1 MRLPH
6 AQPVQ
11 QTRSRRSLLASAAT
25 LAASTGALAACA
37 GPGPTPSGG
46 DATPKKEEVNLRL
59 VWRATEAEYTF
70 AQRIPYFQEKFPH
83 VKVDV
88 EFMPA
93 DEFYTKVGVL
103 FSSNSMG
110 DVTFLEAD
118 DEAFY
123 GFWTARGVLKQ
134 LDPFIARDKYDMSV
148 FVPNTVEALRIVDGK
163 IWSFPYKAFM
173 ARNGLFYNA
182 NAFQESGLPVPTDA
196 WTYDDM
202 RNAAQR
208 LTKRSGTDITFWGG
222 GRNFGGD
229 FSFVAVTR
237 AFGGDLYSPDGKRTL
252 IGSDG
257 SRQAISW
264 WLDRYLKDQTIAVN
278 PGVSNPRQL
287 FEQGKAG
294 FVAGY
299 NVGDRRA
306 IANALGPTGVQWSA
320 ALMPKGPSGK
330 RGGAYFLTPT
340 GMNVQTKYPDEA
352 WEFQK
357 MLAEK
362 ETGVIMGFPPA
373 VSGQTSAHFGVRKDV
388 YTDPRVLN
396 APDMPPG
403 VMAALARSMQEA
415 EPYYTA
421 HNFLSADVEKVVN
434 DEVAKAVRAQV
445 QYDTGFF
452 QNMAN
457 QVQLILDKPST
468 VAKP

>member
-1 MRLPH
+1 M
-6 AQPVQ
+6 
-11 QTRSRRSLLASAAT
+11 TRRRWLSTT
-25 LAASTGALAACA
+25 LTGSALAACA
-37 GPGPTPSGG
+37 PSVPGAG
-46 DATPKKEEVNLRL
+46 DASTKKEPVNLRL

-70 AQRIPYFQEKFPH
+70 AQRLPYFKEKFPH
-83 VKVDV
+83 ITVDV

-93 DEFYTKVGVL
+93 DDYYTKMGVL
-103 FSSNSMG
+103 FSSNTIG
-110 DVTFLEAD
+110 DVMFLEAD

-123 GFWTARGVLKQ
+123 GFWAAQGTLKQ
-134 LDPFIARDKYDMSV
+134 LDPFISRDKYDMSV
-148 FVPNTVEALRIVDGK
+148 FVPNTVEALKIIDGK
-163 IWSFPYKAFM
+163 IWAFPYKAFM

-182 NAFQESGLPVPTDA
+182 NAFQQNGIPIPTDN

-208 LTKRSGTDITFWGG
+208 MTKRSGSEVTFWGG

-229 FSFVAVTR
+229 FSFMAVTR

-252 IGSDG
+252 IGNES

-264 WLDRYLKDQTIAVN
+264 WLDRFHRDQSIALN

-287 FEQGKAG
+287 LEQGKAA
-294 FVAGY
+294 FVVGY
-299 NVGDRRA
+299 NIGDRRI
-306 IANALGPTGVQWSA
+306 IANALGPAGVQWGA
-320 ALMPKGPSGK
+320 ALAPKGPSGK

-340 GMNVQTKYPDEA
+340 GMSKNAKYPDAA

-362 ETGVIMGFPPA
+362 ETGVIMGFPTPL
-373 VSGQTSAHFGVRKDV
+373 SGQTSAHFGVRKDV

-403 VMAALARSMQEA
+403 VMAALARSMQET

-421 HNFLSADVEKVVN
+421 HNFLASDVEKVLN
-434 DEVAKAVRAQV
+434 TEVAKAVRAEV

-452 QNMAN
+452 QNLSTQIQN
-457 QVQLILDKPST
+457 ILDKP
-468 VAKP
+468 KPAA

>member
-1 MRLPH
+1 MSIH
-6 AQPVQ
+6 
-11 QTRSRRSLLASAAT
+11 RSRGTRREVLSALSGAGVAT
-25 LAASTGALAACA
+25 LLAAC
-37 GPGPTPSGG
+37 GPAAPGASNPS
-46 DATPKKEEVNLRL
+46 AKKDPVTLRL
-59 VWRATEAEYTF
+59 VWRATEAEHTF
-70 AQRIPYFQEKFPH
+70 AQRIPYFKEKFPH
-83 VKVDV
+83 VTVDV

-93 DEFYTKVGVL
+93 DDYYTKLGVL

-118 DEAFY
+118 DEAFF
-123 GFWTARGVLKQ
+123 GFWAAQGVLKQ

-148 FVPNTVEALRIVDGK
+148 FVPNTVEALKIIDGK
-163 IWSFPYKAFM
+163 IWAFPYKAFM

-182 NAFQESGLPVPTDA
+182 NSFQKNGIPLPTDN

-208 LTKRSGTDITFWGG
+208 MTERAGTEVTFWGG

-229 FSFVAVTR
+229 FSFMAVTR
-237 AFGGDLYSPDGKRTL
+237 AFGGDLYSSDGKKTL
-252 IGSDG
+252 IGSEG

-264 WLDRYLKDQTIAVN
+264 WLDRYLKDQSIALN
-278 PGVSNPRQL
+278 PGVSNPRQF

-294 FVAGY
+294 FIGGY

-306 IANALGPTGVQWSA
+306 IANALNPAGVQWGA
-320 ALMPKGPSGK
+320 VLMPKGPSGK

-340 GMNVQTKYPDEA
+340 GMNKNTKYPDEA

-373 VSGQTSAHFGVRKDV
+373 LSGQTSAHFGVRKDV

-403 VMAALARSMQEA
+403 VMATLARSMLEPA
-415 EPYYTA
+415 PYYTA
-421 HNFLSADVEKVVN
+421 HNFLAKDVEKVLN
-434 DEVAKAVRAQV
+434 TEVARVVRAEV

-452 QNMAN
+452 QNLES
-457 QVQLILDKPST
+457 QIQLILDKP
-468 VAKP
+468 KPAL